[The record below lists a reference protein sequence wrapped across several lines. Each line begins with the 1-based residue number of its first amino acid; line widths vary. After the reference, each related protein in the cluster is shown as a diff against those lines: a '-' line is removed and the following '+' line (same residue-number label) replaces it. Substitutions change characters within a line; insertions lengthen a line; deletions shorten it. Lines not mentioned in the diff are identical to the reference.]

1 MPCDNT
7 RGTRH
12 DQFHAAARS
21 RHPGGVNAVFADGHV
36 IFTSDTI
43 DLVIWQRLAAIDDGQ
58 VIPAEFLTPGI
69 LWEAMSVAEPQWL
82 FKPTFPI

>member
-1 MPCDNT
+1 LPRGLLRSQLQYDARRSKRWPRHPRPGI

-12 DQFHAAARS
+12 DRFHAAARS

-43 DLVIWQRLAAIDDGQ
+43 DLVIWQWLASIDDGY
-58 VIPAEFLTPGI
+58 VIPENF
-69 LWEAMSVAEPQWL
+69 
-82 FKPTFPI
+82 